1 MKKNALVR
9 VLFLALLVILFILGI
24 VFLPDLR
31 DGLTDL
37 LRWVERLGDWGLVIL
52 VAVYVLAAVLLFPAS
67 ILTLGIGALYGRE
80 PGGVVKGFIAVSL
93 GSVLGAAA
101 AFFVGRKLARGW
113 VEQKVAGNPRFR
125 ALDQAVGDAGF
136 KIVLLTRLSPVFP
149 YTLLN
154 YVFGLTRVRFRD
166 YLLASWLGMIP
177 GTLMYVYLGSLA
189 GKLARAASGRVEEDV
204 GQQALFYAGLV
215 VTVVVTVYV
224 THIARRALRQ
234 AIPESPS
241 EPQDNPTG
249 SRHE

>member
-1 MKKNALVR
+1 MRTTALAR
-9 VLFLALLVILFILGI
+9 GTALALLVVLFVLGI
-24 VFLPDLR
+24 IFFPDLR
-31 DGLTDL
+31 ETLTDGLQ
-37 LRWVERLGDWGLVIL
+37 WIKGLGAWGLVVL
-52 VAVYVLAAVLLFPAS
+52 AAVYVLAAVLLFPGS
-67 ILTLGIGALYGRE
+67 VLTLGAGAIF
-80 PGGVVKGFIAVSL
+80 GVIRGFIAVSV

-113 VEQKVAGNPRFR
+113 VEQKVAGNPRFQ
-125 ALDQAVGDAGF
+125 ALDRAVGAAGF

-154 YVFGLTRVRFRD
+154 YVFGLTRVRVRD

-189 GKLARAASGRVEEDV
+189 GNLAPAARGRGDGDF
-204 GQQALFYAGLV
+204 GQQALFYPRLGGS
-215 VTVVVTVYV
+215 VVVTVYV
-224 THIARRALRQ
+224 THIARRALRR

-241 EPQDNPTG
+241 QPQDNPTG

>member
-1 MKKNALVR
+1 MKRNALVR
-9 VLFLALLVILFILGI
+9 VLLLALLVILFILGI

-31 DGLTDL
+31 DGLADFL
-37 LRWVERLGDWGLVIL
+37 HWAEHLGDWGLVIL
-52 VAVYVLAAVLLFPAS
+52 VAVYVLAAVLLFPGS
-67 ILTLGIGALYGRE
+67 ILTLGIGALY
-80 PGGVVKGFIAVSL
+80 GVVKGFIAVSL

-101 AFFVGRKLARGW
+101 AFLVGRKLARGW

-125 ALDQAVGDAGF
+125 ALDQAVGAAAF

-189 GKLARAASGRVEEDV
+189 GNLARAASGRVEEDV
-204 GQQALFYAGLV
+204 GQQALFYGGLV
-215 VTVVVTVYV
+215 VTVVVTIYV

-241 EPQDNPTG
+241 EPQDDSTG

>member
-1 MKKNALVR
+1 MTKNALVR

-24 VFLPDLR
+24 VFLPDVR
-31 DGLTDL
+31 DGLADFL
-37 LRWVERLGDWGLVIL
+37 EWVNQLGGWGLVIL
-52 VAVYVLAAVLLFPAS
+52 VAVYVLAAVLLFPGS
-67 ILTLGIGALYGRE
+67 LLTLGIGALY
-80 PGGVVKGFIAVSL
+80 GVVKGFIAVSL

-125 ALDQAVGDAGF
+125 ALDQAVGAAGF

-189 GKLARAASGRVEEDV
+189 GNLARAASGQVDKDV

-215 VTVVVTVYV
+215 VTVGVTVYV

-241 EPQDNPTG
+241 EPQGKPTG